1 MTIKLYGVAGSR
13 ALRSL
18 WMLEELGLP
27 FEHIKTDFKGGGTRT
42 PDYLKVNPNGHI
54 PALQD
59 EGLTLFESMAINLY
73 LAMKYNKGLWP
84 SAVED
89 QARAMQWSFW
99 GMTEVEPHLLQV
111 LLNRVMIP
119 PDRRDE
125 GRVQKGLD
133 ALKQP
138 FKVLDEALT
147 GNTWL
152 VGNTF
157 SVADLNV
164 AAILSWTK
172 PTKVDLSGY
181 GNLNRWLNT
190 CLDRPAFKAA
200 AKR

>member
-1 MTIKLYGVAGSR
+1 MTIKLYGVSGSR

-42 PDYLKVNPNGHI
+42 PDYMKINPNGHI
-54 PALQD
+54 PALQED
-59 EGLTLFESMAINLY
+59 GLTLFESMAINLY

-84 SAVED
+84 LSVED
-89 QARAMQWSFW
+89 QARAIQWSFW

-125 GRVQKGLD
+125 TRAQKALD
-133 ALKQP
+133 TLKHP
-138 FKVLDEALT
+138 FNVLNEALA
-147 GNTWL
+147 GHTWL
-152 VGNTF
+152 VGSTF

-164 AAILSWTK
+164 SAILSWVK
-172 PTKVDLSGY
+172 PCKVDLSACS
-181 GNLNRWLNT
+181 NLDRWLSSS
-190 CLDRPAFKAA
+190 LDRPAFKAA